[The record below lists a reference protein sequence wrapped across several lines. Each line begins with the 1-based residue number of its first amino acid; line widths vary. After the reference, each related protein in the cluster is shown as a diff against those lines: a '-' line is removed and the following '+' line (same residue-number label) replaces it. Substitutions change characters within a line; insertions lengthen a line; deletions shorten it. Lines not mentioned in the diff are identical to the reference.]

1 MNPEQATPARRAQA
15 QRYTVTVNPA
25 RYHEY
30 ARFPMNVIL
39 PDGSELALPEGATGR
54 TVAEKIGPRLA
65 KAALGVTINGEPK
78 DLDTPLRNGDQVGV
92 ITAQSEEG
100 LSLLRHSAS
109 HVMAEAVTRVF
120 PGTKV
125 AIGPSIKDGF
135 YYDFDFPE
143 TISEDDLAR
152 FQAEIEKSI
161 KEAQPFQRKVVS
173 RAEALE
179 LFKDEPYKL
188 ELIRDLPEGETIS
201 TYRHGSF
208 LDLCRGPHVPDT
220 SKIPAVKVLS
230 IAGAYWRG
238 NSENPMLTRIYG
250 TAFPSRK
257 ELEEHLARLEMAKQR
272 DHRKVG
278 RELELFSFHD
288 EAPGFPF
295 FHPKGM
301 VVVNALLEY
310 WRREHTAA
318 GYQEIRT
325 PIILDRSLWER
336 SGHWDNYKDN
346 MYFTKI
352 DDLDFAVKP
361 MNCPG
366 GILVYRAGQHSY
378 REFPMR
384 MAELGLVHRHE
395 LSGVLHGLFRVRAFT
410 QDDAH
415 IYCLP
420 EQVEDEVVGVIE
432 LVKRMYRTFGFDKVH
447 MELSTRPAK
456 SIGSAEMWERAEA
469 SLASALAR
477 LGLEYQLNPG
487 DGAFYGPKIDF
498 HIEDI
503 MGRTWQCAT
512 CQLDFAMPERFELE
526 YIGEDNQRHQPVML
540 HRTVLGSIERFLG
553 IIIEHYGGAFPAWL
567 APVQAV
573 VIPVADRHVEYARG
587 VAAELATAEL
597 RVEVDERTESV
608 GRKIRDN
615 ELLKVPFMLI
625 VGDKETAAGTVS
637 MRARG
642 QGDLGALSREVAA
655 ATVADESRMPRAGV

>member
-1 MNPEQATPARRAQA
+1 
-15 QRYTVTVNPA
+15 
-25 RYHEY
+25 
-30 ARFPMNVIL
+30 MNVIL

-54 TVAEKIGPRLA
+54 TVAEAIGPRLA
-65 KAALGVTINGEPK
+65 KAALGVTINGTLS
-78 DLDTPLRNGDQVGV
+78 DLDTPLSQGDRVGIV
-92 ITAQSEEG
+92 TAQSKEG
-100 LSLLRHSAS
+100 LDLLRHSAS
-109 HVMAEAVTRVF
+109 HVMAEAVTRVY

-143 TISEDDLAR
+143 PISEEDIAR
-152 FQAEIEKSI
+152 FQAEMEKSI
-161 KEAQPFQRKVVS
+161 KEAQPFERREVS
-173 RAEALE
+173 REEALD
-179 LFKDEPYKL
+179 LFKDEPYKV
-188 ELIRDLPEGETIS
+188 ELIRDLPEGSTIS
-201 TYRHGSF
+201 IYRHGEF

-220 SKIPAVKVLS
+220 SRIPAVKVLS

-238 NSENPMLTRIYG
+238 KSDNPMLTRIYG
-250 TAFPSRK
+250 TAFPSKK
-257 ELEEHLARLEMAKQR
+257 ELEEHLARLEMARQR
-272 DHRKVG
+272 DHRRLGK
-278 RELELFSFHD
+278 ELDLFSFHD

-301 VVVNALLEY
+301 VVVNTLLDY
-310 WRREHTAA
+310 WRREHAAA
-318 GYQEIRT
+318 GYQEIKT
-325 PIILDRSLWER
+325 PIILERTLWEQ

-366 GILVYRAGQHSY
+366 GILIYKSSQHSY
-378 REFPMR
+378 REFPLR

-395 LSGVLHGLFRVRAFT
+395 LSGVLHGLFRVRSFT

-415 IYCLP
+415 LYCLP

-432 LVKRMYRTFGFDKVH
+432 LVRRMYRTFGFEKVH
-447 MELSTRPAK
+447 MELSTRPDK
-456 SIGSAEMWERAEA
+456 SIGTAEMWERAEA
-469 SLASALAR
+469 ALAKALER

-498 HIEDI
+498 HIEDV

-512 CQLDFAMPERFELE
+512 CQLDFAMPDRFELE
-526 YIGEDNQRHQPVML
+526 YIGEDNQRHRPVML

-567 APVQAV
+567 APVQVVAV
-573 VIPVADRHVEYARG
+573 PVADRHVDYARS
-587 VAAELATAEL
+587 VAAELAAAGL

-615 ELLKVPFMLI
+615 EMLKIPFMLI
-625 VGDKETAAGTVS
+625 VGDKEVAAGTVS
-637 MRARG
+637 VRAHG
-642 QGDLGALSREVAA
+642 QGDLGAMSREVATATIA
-655 ATVADESRMPRAGV
+655 AQAQMPSTGV